1 MEYKK
6 ARFAYGV
13 TVMAGLVP
21 AMTGTGWFPAMTVV
35 HPIALSPGP
44 GGIANG
50 RRLMR

>member
-1 MEYKK
+1 MDYKE
-6 ARFAYGV
+6 ARFAYVV
-13 TVMAGLVP
+13 TVMAGTSP
-21 AMTGTGWFPAMTVV
+21 AMTVTAGFLAMTVV